1 MLVDGTL
8 RRVEYR
14 TVAKAAVE
22 IEFRQPPAAEL
33 LLLERSG
40 GQDDKDAKEE
50 SR

>member
-14 TVAKAAVE
+14 TVAKATVE
-22 IEFRQPPAAEL
+22 VEFRQPPAAEL
-33 LLLERSG
+33 LLLENRG
-40 GQDDKDAKEE
+40 RHDKKDAKEE